1 MSRSTENLLVFIPNN
16 KNVDFFFIVG
26 SSQRRSRELQLP
38 MAMGG
43 SVKTS
48 LLCSVHKAF
57 LLFFPSRHKTET
69 AHSKEETFTW
79 RLEKSWL
86 CLQLVNETLLLLL
99 LLRVWWLFISCLMF
113 WINKR
118 MTRRHM

>member
-1 MSRSTENLLVFIPNN
+1 MSRSTENSLVFIPNN
-16 KNVDFFFIVG
+16 KNFDFFIVG

-38 MAMGG
+38 TAMGG
-43 SVKTS
+43 AVKTS

-69 AHSKEETFTW
+69 SHSKEETFTW